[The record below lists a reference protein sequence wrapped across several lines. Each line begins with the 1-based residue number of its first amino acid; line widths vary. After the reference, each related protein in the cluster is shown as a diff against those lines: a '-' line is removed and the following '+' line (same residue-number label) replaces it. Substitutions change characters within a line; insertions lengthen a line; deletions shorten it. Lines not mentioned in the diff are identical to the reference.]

1 MNRLVYVLIPV
12 VLVAL
17 AAAGYV
23 YLKGAEAPT
32 AETTVASTTPQTMT
46 GQSIPGGH
54 GPGAG
59 GASVS
64 TMVQQLPAEPL
75 SEDEKESLL
84 FMVEEEKLARDVYN
98 RLAEMYP
105 EVQVFANIARS
116 EQQHVDSVM
125 QLIEK
130 YGLEIDLGQPG
141 EFHNQELQQL
151 YNELVD
157 RGSKS
162 LEEALKVGALIEE
175 KDIVDLKDWLAKVD
189 NEDIKLVYENLMH
202 GSFNH
207 LCAFTR
213 TLKNMLGI
221 DYKPVLLDEETYN
234 SIISSCS
241 MGGPKQ

>member
-1 MNRLVYVLIPV
+1 M
-12 VLVAL
+12 
-17 AAAGYV
+17 
-23 YLKGAEAPT
+23 
-32 AETTVASTTPQTMT
+32 
-46 GQSIPGGH
+46 
-54 GPGAG
+54 
-59 GASVS
+59 
-64 TMVQQLPAEPL
+64 QQLPAQPL

-84 FMVEEEKLARDVYN
+84 YMVEEKLARDAYN

-105 EVQVFANIARS
+105 DVPVFANIARS

-130 YGLEIDLGQPG
+130 YGLDVELGPPG
-141 EFHNQELQQL
+141 VFHNQELQSL

-175 KDIVDLKDWLAKVD
+175 KDIVDLEEWLAKTD

-213 TLKNMLGI
+213 TMKSMLGV

-234 SIISSCS
+234 SIISSCQ
-241 MGGPKQ
+241 MGGPKR